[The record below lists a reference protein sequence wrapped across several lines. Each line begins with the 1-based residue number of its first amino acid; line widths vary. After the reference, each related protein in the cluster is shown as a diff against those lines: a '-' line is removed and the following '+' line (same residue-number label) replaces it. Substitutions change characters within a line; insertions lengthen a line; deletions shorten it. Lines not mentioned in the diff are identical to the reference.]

1 MAGAQPPPP
10 PPPAAAEPPGPLNT
24 PLFIGRM
31 TEVMSGCEPVMEDFT
46 LNQTSEEGSLPFQIF
61 PDSQEKSERYPKMT
75 KRLPSIVIEPTEGG
89 DVESGELRWPP
100 DEMNLLEDEE
110 QHQSELTS
118 KPKTPENAEEDISSA
133 SSQTPETERDYS
145 GERTSESWNESS

>member
-1 MAGAQPPPP
+1 
-10 PPPAAAEPPGPLNT
+10 
-24 PLFIGRM
+24 
-31 TEVMSGCEPVMEDFT
+31 
-46 LNQTSEEGSLPFQIF
+46 
-61 PDSQEKSERYPKMT
+61 MT

>member
-1 MAGAQPPPP
+1 
-10 PPPAAAEPPGPLNT
+10 
-24 PLFIGRM
+24 M

-61 PDSQEKSERYPKMT
+61 PDSQERYPKMT

-100 DEMNLLEDEE
+100 DEMNVLEGEE
-110 QHQSELTS
+110 HHQSELTS
-118 KPKTPENAEEDISSA
+118 KPKTPENAEDDVSSA
-133 SSQTPETERDYS
+133 PSQTPEIEIDCS
-145 GERTSESWNESS
+145 GQRTSESSTESS